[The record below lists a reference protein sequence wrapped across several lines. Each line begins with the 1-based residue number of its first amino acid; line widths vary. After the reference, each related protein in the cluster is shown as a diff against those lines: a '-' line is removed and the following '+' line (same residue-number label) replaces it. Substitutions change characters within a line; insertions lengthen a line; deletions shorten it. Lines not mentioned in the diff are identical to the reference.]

1 MSKGRQYMLRKAWVS
16 SGLTLVW
23 GRLSTEEHR
32 AGTKESTGASANPH
46 ATQPVYLAVDITKIQ
61 KQGLSR
67 DILQLTVTLVSSQKV
82 ESIQMFSGRWV
93 GK

>member
-1 MSKGRQYMLRKAWVS
+1 M
-16 SGLTLVW
+16 VW

-61 KQGLSR
+61 KQGLSGYPYTSAHS
-67 DILQLTVTLVSSQKV
+67 DTSQQPKGGINPDVLWQVS
-82 ESIQMFSGRWV
+82 G
-93 GK
+93 